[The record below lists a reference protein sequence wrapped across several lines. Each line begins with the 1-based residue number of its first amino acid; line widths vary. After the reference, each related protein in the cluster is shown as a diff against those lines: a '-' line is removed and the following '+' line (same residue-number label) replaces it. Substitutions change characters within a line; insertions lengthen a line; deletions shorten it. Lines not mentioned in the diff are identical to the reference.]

1 MRTLPPEQL
10 YLLHDYLTG
19 VMIIA
24 CIIIVYLGITINN
37 SKYKAYISYGLI
49 SFALVQEI
57 LDYLNRIFLDELYD
71 FKLST
76 DLPLQFCVIG
86 FYFSIFGIYMAT
98 TDKNFSPKL
107 EQFIFDC
114 AYVLGF
120 SGAFQALIAVDLTGI
135 NNMIG
140 IFALNW
146 AHTLIIL
153 NVLWLIFA
161 YNKKFN
167 LKSIMHSFLFI
178 NIIIIPVGLINYI
191 LDANYMFICRPP
203 NVDSS
208 FFIGEWPYYLFY
220 LEGIYLTYIFILY
233 VPFAIAE
240 KLQKTQI

>member
-1 MRTLPPEQL
+1 MRTLPTEQL

-57 LDYLNRIFLDELYD
+57 LDYLNRIVLDELYD

-86 FYFSIFGIYMAT
+86 FYFSIFGIYIAS
-98 TDKNFSPKL
+98 TDKKFSPQL

-161 YNKKFN
+161 YKKRFN
-167 LKSIMHSFLFI
+167 LSGVFNAFI
-178 NIIIIPVGLINYI
+178 FMNVLIIPIGIINYL
-191 LDANYMFICRPP
+191 LDANYMFLCSPSKANSPFLIGQWPTYLIVLEFIC
-203 NVDSS
+203 
-208 FFIGEWPYYLFY
+208 FAYILILF
-220 LEGIYLTYIFILY
+220 L
-233 VPFAIAE
+233 PF
-240 KLQKTQI
+240 KLLNKK

>member
-1 MRTLPPEQL
+1 M
-10 YLLHDYLTG
+10 
-19 VMIIA
+19 
-24 CIIIVYLGITINN
+24 
-37 SKYKAYISYGLI
+37 
-49 SFALVQEI
+49 
-57 LDYLNRIFLDELYD
+57 
-71 FKLST
+71 
-76 DLPLQFCVIG
+76 
-86 FYFSIFGIYMAT
+86 
-98 TDKNFSPKL
+98 TDKKFSPKL

-167 LKSIMHSFLFI
+167 LKSIMRSFLFI

-220 LEGIYLTYIFILY
+220 LEGIYLIYIFILY